1 MKKIFLGLSICAI
14 LFSACK
20 KQDAEC
26 PYSPNT
32 ASATTAERDALRTIL
47 SNASITTTEHSSG
60 VFYNITVPGTGANPD
75 VCSNITVK
83 YTGSL
88 VSNGQVFDSNASTS
102 GTTFTLGNLIAG
114 WQAILPLVKA
124 GGKVTMYIPPSLGY
138 GQQNVRDNA
147 GNLVIP
153 GNSNLKFE
161 MELLNVQ

>member
-1 MKKIFLGLSICAI
+1 
-14 LFSACK
+14 
-20 KQDAEC
+20 
-26 PYSPNT
+26 
-32 ASATTAERDALRTIL
+32 
-47 SNASITTTEHSSG
+47 
-60 VFYNITVPGTGANPD
+60 
-75 VCSNITVK
+75 VK

>member
-1 MKKIFLGLSICAI
+1 MRKIFLGVVVCAL

-20 KQDAEC
+20 KVDDEC
-26 PYSPNT
+26 PYSNST
-32 ASATTAERDALRTIL
+32 ASATTAERDNLRTIL
-47 SNASITTTEHSSG
+47 SNASITATEHSSG
-60 VFYNITVPGTGANPD
+60 VFYNITVPGTGTNPD

-88 VSNGQVFDSNASTS
+88 VSNGSVFDSNSNTS
-102 GTTFTLGNLIAG
+102 GTTFTLGGLIAG

-138 GQQNVRDNA
+138 GQQNIRDGQN
-147 GNLVIP
+147 NIIIP